1 MKQTDQEVYDFYA
14 RQSST
19 PIPGIPKFDAKRVVD
34 GQRSII
40 FHKPLPT
47 TSQGKIFEVQTKVIG
62 VYDKGKVGTVVET
75 ETILREKGGDV
86 YTTATGSG
94 FFVGQGNWGGP
105 KGERTRWM
113 LLVFGHNAYCCARTK
128 NGQLSST
135 GGKEAGCY
143 THPPDERAIR
153 VALQV
158 LFFQHVLQTLLAHSM
173 QAK

>member
-47 TSQGKIFEVQTKVIG
+47 TSQGKTFEIQTKVIG

-105 KGERTRWM
+105 KGEWTGCM
-113 LLVFGHNAYCCARTK
+113 LLVFGHNAYCGVRTE
-128 NGQLSST
+128 NVQLSTT

-143 THPPDERAIR
+143 THPSDEHAIR
-153 VALQV
+153 FALQV
-158 LFFQHVLQTLLAHSM
+158 LLSHYLLQTLLAHSM